1 MRRLAA
7 RSSRLAVS
15 VNGTARLRMR
25 IIADLLLSCFI
36 LLAWTCMHRNAARQG
51 LAVPDAV
58 FFLALISMWTVT
70 LLFVTVT
77 PSGGAS

>member
-1 MRRLAA
+1 
-7 RSSRLAVS
+7 
-15 VNGTARLRMR
+15 
-25 IIADLLLSCFI
+25 
-36 LLAWTCMHRNAARQG
+36 MHRNAARQG

-77 PSGGAS
+77 PSGVASSAFTCVV

>member
-1 MRRLAA
+1 
-7 RSSRLAVS
+7 
-15 VNGTARLRMR
+15 
-25 IIADLLLSCFI
+25 
-36 LLAWTCMHRNAARQG
+36 MHRNGARQG
-51 LAVPDAV
+51 LAVPDAA